1 MKFRP
6 RLIASNLEPKPAST
20 PPKKSAKPKKIQ
32 LNDGVVGLKRFL
44 ELKAQARY
52 RPDTES
58 DSAISVST
66 ADRQKILLK
75 GEDDTGKKSTGGIAT
90 HLKYQKNESDI
101 NS

>member
-1 MKFRP
+1 MTKRKENDKIDENKKENLVKSRT
-6 RLIASNLEPKPAST
+6 RLNAISLEPKPANT
-20 PPKKSAKPKKIQ
+20 PPKKGAKPKKIQ

-66 ADRQKILLK
+66 ADCQKILLN
-75 GEDDTGKKSTGGIAT
+75 GEDGTGK
-90 HLKYQKNESDI
+90 
-101 NS
+101 